1 MATTRTTTGK
11 KSTDDLAEELN
22 KTQLKNY
29 LDALE
34 PGPRKILKELRELI
48 RAAAPGA
55 TDSFSYGIP
64 AVRYKG
70 KSLVNYAAWKNHA
83 SLYPIAPG
91 ISPEELKGW
100 RTSKGTVQ
108 FPYKKPLPD
117 ALIRKL
123 VKARIAYLQKEKE

>member
-91 ISPEELKGW
+91 IKLTSEATPSLPFPPMPTGHSTVVPSPTLAFHSELTFE
-100 RTSKGTVQ
+100 R
-108 FPYKKPLPD
+108 
-117 ALIRKL
+117 
-123 VKARIAYLQKEKE
+123 